1 MYVAGTV
8 ASRRPCA
15 SRPSPGVLRYKPA
28 VRTRY
33 TTSHDCF
40 ESMPEVVRSRILAG
54 MAVCDLGGGANVLLS
69 RDERETL
76 GLVYTVID
84 VNASEL
90 AKAPDDVC
98 KVELDITA
106 IAPSNRF
113 DLVISRHLAEHVRD
127 PKPMHRNV
135 HTMLNP
141 GGLAIHFFPTLYTA
155 PFILNRVIPERVSE
169 RILLRL
175 QPHRTRT
182 GDRGKFP
189 AYYRWCRGPTRRQVR
204 RLTSM
209 GFEIDE
215 YVAGFGHAYYC
226 RVPLLQ
232 RCEDAKTRF
241 LLRHPIPLLAS
252 YAIVVL
258 RRPLA

>member
-1 MYVAGTV
+1 M
-8 ASRRPCA
+8 
-15 SRPSPGVLRYKPA
+15 
-28 VRTRY
+28 
-33 TTSHDCF
+33 
-40 ESMPEVVRSRILAG
+40 
-54 MAVCDLGGGANVLLS
+54 
-69 RDERETL
+69 
-76 GLVYTVID
+76 ID
-84 VNASEL
+84 VNPSEL

-113 DLVISRHLAEHVRD
+113 DLVISIHLAEHVRD

-175 QPHRTRT
+175 QPHRTRS

-209 GFEIDE
+209 GFEIGE
-215 YVAGFGHAYYC
+215 YVC
-226 RVPLLQ
+226 RLRTRVLLS
-232 RCEDAKTRF
+232 RAAASTLRGREDAI